1 MPTPIAEKSAQRD
14 RWIAVYIG
22 ALSVVLA
29 ICALGGENAAKE
41 ASSKN
46 IEAANTWAWFQAKNM
61 RRDALRLQT
70 AELEL
75 FLATQLNLDEATRKA
90 FTDRISAYRQQEAL
104 LTTEPETGEGLN
116 ELFAKAKALEAE
128 RDLARKQDPFF
139 DNGQALLQI
148 AIVLASVAIVS
159 GGSLALTISAISGL
173 AGTAS
178 TLHGFWLG
186 ASDGLDSLKALFP
199 LFF

>member
-128 RDLARKQDPFF
+128 RISRASRTHSSTTGKPFCK
-139 DNGQALLQI
+139 LPLC
-148 AIVLASVAIVS
+148 SHPS
-159 GGSLALTISAISGL
+159 
-173 AGTAS
+173 
-178 TLHGFWLG
+178 
-186 ASDGLDSLKALFP
+186 P
-199 LFF
+199 LFQAEASH

>member
-1 MPTPIAEKSAQRD
+1 MPTSIAEKSAQRD

-41 ASSKN
+41 ASNKN

-61 RRDALRLQT
+61 RRDALRLQI

-75 FLATQLNLDEATRKA
+75 FLAAQPGLDEATRKA
-90 FTDRISAYRQQEAL
+90 FTDRISAYRSQEAL
-104 LTTEPETGEGLN
+104 LTTEPATGEGLN
-116 ELFAKAKALEAE
+116 ELFAKGKALEAE
-128 RDLARKQDPFF
+128 RDLARKQDPYF
-139 DNGQALLQI
+139 DSGQALLQI

-159 GGSLALTISAISGL
+159 GGSLALTISAIFGL
-173 AGTAS
+173 AGTVS

-186 ASDGLDSLKALFP
+186 APDGLESLKALLP